1 MSDFLNLDNDNN
13 KSGQYPLFFGEDL
26 GVFDSFNVTYPEI
39 MQADEKQ
46 RALFW
51 KSNEIDLS
59 KDYHD
64 MKNAPK
70 EIREFVIEN
79 LSFQMA
85 GDSLANTA
93 LQTLLLPIISNSQA
107 SSLVSYWGDTESVH
121 ADTYGRI
128 IAQCFDDPNEI
139 FERIKHNA
147 EMLKRLDFLRTVF
160 RAQSHLVGKVLTGEI
175 KEFGTDER
183 KQIIRFMVTMLC
195 LEGIMFLASYTAT
208 FAVTHTTQMFNGCS
222 KAVGLIHNDEAGSH
236 VRNGLTF
243 LNIIKN
249 KEQYPEWDEMRGE
262 IKEIM
267 DAAVRSEIEWGEH
280 LFNKVGSIV
289 GYNQELLKK
298 YVFHVSKPLYD
309 RLEIPFDFPVVDAY
323 PFPWMDKYID
333 PDLMQTAQQEAQS
346 SNYLVNATLDDVG
359 DMEFDFD

>member
-1 MSDFLNLDNDNN
+1 MSDFLNLENDNN
-13 KSGQYPLFFGEDL
+13 KTGNYPLFFGEDL
-26 GVFDSFNVTYPEI
+26 GIFDSFNVNYPELLI
-39 MQADEKQ
+39 ADEKQ

-51 KSNEIDLS
+51 KSNEIDLTR
-59 KDYHD
+59 DYYD
-64 MKNAPK
+64 MKDAPK
-70 EIREFVIEN
+70 NIREFVIEN

-85 GDSLANTA
+85 GDSMANTA
-93 LQTLLLPIISNSQA
+93 LQTLLLPLISNSQA
-107 SSLVSYWGDTESVH
+107 SSLVSYWGDTEAVH
-121 ADTYGRI
+121 ADAYGRI

-139 FERIKHNA
+139 FERIKDNCQ
-147 EMLKRLDFLRTVF
+147 MLKRLDFLKTVF
-160 RAQSHLVGKVLTGEI
+160 RDQSHLVGNVLLGNI
-175 KEFGTDER
+175 KEFGPAER
-183 KQIIRFMVTMLC
+183 KQMIKFLVTMLC
-195 LEGIMFLASYTAT
+195 LEGIMFMASFTAT
-208 FAVTHTTQMFNGCS
+208 FAVTKSTQMFNGCA

-236 VRNGLTF
+236 VRNGLAF

-249 KEQYPEWDEMRGE
+249 KEKYPEWDEMRPE
-262 IKEIM
+262 IKSIL

-280 LFNKVGSIV
+280 LFAKVGSIV

-309 RLEIPFDFPVVDAY
+309 RLEIDFDFEVVEVY

-359 DMEFDFD
+359 DMEFDY